1 MRAVLSRWFTVK
13 KKHVLYFLASFAIL
27 ALVLYQADLGKVAG
41 VLSKA
46 RLELVFLGFV
56 LTVAN
61 LFCKVVRWKTFTDAH
76 KIKLSWFD
84 NASTYLASLF
94 IANVTPARVGEATR
108 PLLMK
113 KYLPNTSFFKILP
126 AVIVERFLDV
136 TLVLLG
142 SLLFFFSFSFYVND
156 VLRYAMLAAAAI
168 LAGIFLVLANERI
181 ARAFITLVFKI
192 FGFLSLAG
200 KWKPKLEGLLENFYH
215 GVRVLDKKT
224 LLKAFLWTAGS
235 WFCEFLIMY
244 YAVLALGFDFNVAL
258 AVGTVS
264 LAMVGAVLSG
274 LPGGLGSAEAIIYSM
289 FLVFGFDSVAALS
302 ITLLSRFMAYG
313 YTLIACFPFLLRE
326 TRKL

>member
-76 KIKLSWFD
+76 KIKISWLD

-113 KYLPNTSFFKILP
+113 KRVKAASFFGLLP
-126 AVIVERFLDV
+126 AIIIERFMDMLFLLITLAFFLFAVSFTLDDAFRYA
-136 TLVLLG
+136 LVLIGFVMLFVLFILLNK
-142 SLLFFFSFSFYVND
+142 SLAKTVVNAVFRVFSF
-156 VLRYAMLAAAAI
+156 L
-168 LAGIFLVLANERI
+168 EI
-181 ARAFITLVFKI
+181 ARKARPKI
-192 FGFLSLAG
+192 NELM
-200 KWKPKLEGLLENFYH
+200 ERFYT
-215 GVRVLDKKT
+215 G
-224 LLKAFLWTAGS
+224 
-235 WFCEFLIMY
+235 
-244 YAVLALGFDFNVAL
+244 
-258 AVGTVS
+258 
-264 LAMVGAVLSG
+264 
-274 LPGGLGSAEAIIYSM
+274 
-289 FLVFGFDSVAALS
+289 
-302 ITLLSRFMAYG
+302 
-313 YTLIACFPFLLRE
+313 
-326 TRKL
+326 